1 MCKALVSHLNF
12 ASPSFPC
19 VTCVQFT
26 SVANVT
32 YPDTYQRFVD
42 GVDIFNFDLGWT
54 MSTGCLITFDF
65 HDRLLVSTIGPIVVV
80 MVLGITYTIAV
91 SRYRR
96 SEEVLQNVRHKH
108 MSTVLVLTF
117 MVYSSASS
125 LVFQMFDCE
134 HLEDGNYYLRADYRI
149 QCDSSKHRALQ
160 VFAGVM
166 MVLYPVGIP
175 VLYVFLLFRD
185 REVLASNE
193 RRMNNPSVRSTSN
206 LWKPYKPSRYFYEVV
221 ECGRRILLT
230 GVVLMVDDG
239 IAAKIA
245 VTFMVALFFV
255 FASEALA
262 PYESRIDAWIS
273 RAGHAVTSTSI
284 YFALLLEVNVS
295 DESQPSQSAFGVVL
309 VIMHVC
315 MISSVLVE
323 GGLAAYSLCPMQ
335 WNVPRRRFWGMSRG
349 EASIEEAKLDL
360 SVQSNESPRGLRA
373 GSVAAL

>member
-42 GVDIFNFDLGWT
+42 GVDILNFDLGWT

-117 MVYSSASS
+117 LVYSSASS

-134 HLEDGNYYLRADYRI
+134 HLEDGNYYLREDYRI

-175 VLYVFLLFRD
+175 VLYTFLLFRD
-185 REVLASNE
+185 RGVLASNG

-255 FASEALA
+255 FVSEALA
-262 PYESRIDAWIS
+262 PYESRIDTWIS

-295 DESQPSQSAFGVVL
+295 DESQPSQSAFEVVL
-309 VIMHVC
+309 MIMHVF

-323 GGLAAYSLCPMQ
+323 GGLAAYSLRVKER
-335 WNVPRRRFWGMSRG
+335 NVPRRRFWGTSRG
-349 EASIEEAKLDL
+349 IAPVEEFKLEL
-360 SVQSNESPRGLRA
+360 SMQSNERARGTSMMER
-373 GSVAAL
+373 